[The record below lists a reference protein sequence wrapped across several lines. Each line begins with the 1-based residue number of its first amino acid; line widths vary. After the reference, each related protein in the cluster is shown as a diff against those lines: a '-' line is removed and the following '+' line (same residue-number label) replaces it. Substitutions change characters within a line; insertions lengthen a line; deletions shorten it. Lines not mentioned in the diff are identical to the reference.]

1 MPCPYSEGFLFDTM
15 AVYGI
20 TLTQSY
26 RSLVF
31 YSARYDH
38 TVFVLEDHLAVCD
51 CAGYGGSG
59 GGDCVAGRGQDSKS
73 C

>member
-1 MPCPYSEGFLFDTM
+1 MPCPYGEGFLFDTM

-31 YSARYDH
+31 YSARYGH
-38 TVFVLEDHLAVCD
+38 AVFVLENNFTVCHRPS
-51 CAGYGGSG
+51 YGGGG